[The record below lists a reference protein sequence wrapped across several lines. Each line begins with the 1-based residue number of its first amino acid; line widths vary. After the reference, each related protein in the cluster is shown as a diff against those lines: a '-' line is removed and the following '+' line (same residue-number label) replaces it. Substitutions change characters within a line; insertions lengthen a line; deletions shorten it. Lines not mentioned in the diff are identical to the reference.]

1 MMKLLWSYSVR
12 NVWVRSGTNA
22 LTVAGLA
29 LVSLVLLAVL
39 MLGNGLN
46 RALIES
52 GSTDNILLLRKGATT
67 EIASG
72 IYRDQAHIVQTLAG
86 IAQTSAG
93 EPLAIPELVVLIS
106 LKKTGS
112 ESAANVVV
120 RGTQPDTFALR
131 PQAKLTQ
138 GRPWQP
144 GTTEI
149 VIGAQIAK
157 RFLPGG
163 FGTHLRI
170 GKREWQV
177 VGVFDA
183 QGTAFDSEIW
193 GDVDQLMAAYGRDSY
208 SSLTVHLAHSTA
220 FQQLDEAIETDPR
233 LLLQVKRER
242 DYYRE
247 KSITMATFIRLLGL
261 TFTGIFAFGAMLGG
275 TMTMYGAVASRTRE
289 IGMLR
294 ALGFSSATILAS
306 FLCESLLI
314 GALSGLLAIG
324 GGTVLQFV
332 TLSTMNF
339 STFSELAFRLT
350 LTPVSL
356 LLTMTFA
363 LGISLLGGIPPALRA
378 ARLPMTSAL
387 RAPGQ

>member
-1 MMKLLWSYSVR
+1 MKLLWAYSIR
-12 NVWVRSGTNA
+12 NVWVRSSTNA
-22 LTVAGLA
+22 LTVAGMA
-29 LVSLVLLAVL
+29 LVSLVLLVVL
-39 MLGNGLN
+39 MLGNGLQQ
-46 RALIES
+46 ALIES
-52 GSTDNILLLRKGATT
+52 GSPDNVLLLRKGATT

-72 IYRDQAHIVQTLAG
+72 IYRDQAHILKTLAG
-86 IAQTSAG
+86 IAPLPTG
-93 EPLAIPELVVLIS
+93 VPLALPELVVLIS

-112 ESAANVVV
+112 DTPANVVI
-120 RGTQPDTFALR
+120 RGTQPEAFALR
-131 PQAKLTQ
+131 SQAKLTH
-138 GRPWQP
+138 GRQWQP
-144 GTTEI
+144 GTSEI

-177 VGVFDA
+177 VGVFEA
-183 QGTAFDSEIW
+183 QGTAFESEIW
-193 GDVDQLMAAYGRDSY
+193 GDADQLMAAYGRDSY
-208 SSLTVHLAHSTA
+208 SSLTLRLLHPTT
-220 FQQLDEAIETDPR
+220 FQQINAAIEGDTR
-233 LLLQVKRER
+233 LLLQVKLER

-247 KSITMATFIRLLGL
+247 KSVTMATFIRLLGL
-261 TFTGIFAFGAMLGG
+261 TFTCIFAFGAILGG

-294 ALGFSSATILAS
+294 ALGFSRYAILIS
-306 FLCESLLI
+306 FLSESLLI

-324 GGTVLQFV
+324 GGTALQFV

-350 LTPVSL
+350 LTPSSMV
-356 LLTMTFA
+356 LTMAFA
-363 LGISLLGGIPPALRA
+363 IGISLLGGIPPAFQA
-378 ARLPMTSAL
+378 AQLPVASAL

>member
-1 MMKLLWSYSVR
+1 MKLVWAYSIR
-12 NVWVRSGTNA
+12 NMWVRSSTNA
-22 LTVAGLA
+22 LTVVGLT

-52 GSTDNILLLRKGATT
+52 GSADNMLLLRKGATT

-72 IYRDQAHIVQTLAG
+72 ITRDQAHVVQTLTG
-86 IAQTSAG
+86 IARLSTG
-93 EPLAIPELVVLIS
+93 EPVALPELVVLIS
-106 LKKTGS
+106 LTKTGS
-112 ESAANVVV
+112 NTPANVVV
-120 RGTQPDTFALR
+120 RGTQPDAFALR
-131 PQAKLTQ
+131 PQTRLIQ
-138 GRPWQP
+138 GRQWQP
-144 GTTEI
+144 GTSEI
-149 VIGAQIAK
+149 VIGTQIAK
-157 RFLPGG
+157 RFLSGG
-163 FGTHLRI
+163 FGQHLRI

-183 QGTAFDSEIW
+183 QGTAFESEIW
-193 GDVDQLMAAYGRDSY
+193 GDVDQLMAAYGRESY
-208 SSLTVHLAHSTA
+208 SSLTLRLSHQAA
-220 FQQLDEAIETDPR
+220 FQELEGAIGADPR

-242 DYYRE
+242 EYYRE

-261 TFTGIFAFGAMLGG
+261 TFTGIFAFGAILGG

-289 IGMLR
+289 IGILR
-294 ALGFSSATILAS
+294 AMGFSHYAILSS
-306 FLCESLLI
+306 FLAESLLI
-314 GALSGLLAIG
+314 GALSGFLAIG
-324 GGTVLQFV
+324 GGTALQFV

-350 LTPVSL
+350 LTPDSIA
-356 LLTMTFA
+356 LTMAFA

-378 ARLPMTSAL
+378 ARLPVTSAL

>member
-1 MMKLLWSYSVR
+1 MPLLWSYSVR
-12 NVWVRSGTNA
+12 NVWVRSSTNA

-52 GSTDNILLLRKGATT
+52 GSTDNVLLLRKGATT

-72 IYRDQAHIVQTLAG
+72 ISRDQAHIVQALAG

-106 LKKTGS
+106 LKKTGA

-131 PQAKLTQ
+131 PQATLVQ
-138 GRPWQP
+138 GRLWRP
-144 GTTEI
+144 GTAEI

-163 FGTHLRI
+163 LGAHLRI

-177 VGVFDA
+177 VGIFDA

-193 GDVDQLMAAYGRDSY
+193 GDADQLMAAYGRDSY
-208 SSLTVHLAHSTA
+208 SSLTARLAHPTA
-220 FQQLDEAIETDPR
+220 FQPLDDTIGTDAR

-242 DYYRE
+242 EYYRE
-247 KSITMATFIRLLGL
+247 KSMTMATFIRLLGL
-261 TFTGIFAFGAMLGG
+261 TFTGIFAVGAILGG

-294 ALGFSSATILAS
+294 ALGFSSSTILAS

-324 GGTVLQFV
+324 GGTALQFV

-350 LTPVSL
+350 LTPASIL
-356 LLTMTFA
+356 ITLAFA
-363 LGISLLGGIPPALRA
+363 IGISLLGGIPPALRA
-378 ARLPMTSAL
+378 ARLPVTSAL